1 MLSPTLTEFMT
12 KDCKNTIFYNEEVR
26 TVCEECENSA
36 ERIRQLIDE
45 NRRLKK
51 HIRKLKANAAAKKK
65 VEFSKLIFVG
75 VSVLTLA
82 ITVFSCRV
90 IWLTMDTS
98 ALAYLI
104 PAVFAEMA
112 SATGFY
118 YTKAKAENKIKLMKL
133 NGVEPE
139 ASNFENN

>member
-1 MLSPTLTEFMT
+1 MRGEYETPGAAGTGTTE
-12 KDCKNTIFYNEEVR
+12 DPQIQIE
-26 TVCEECENSA
+26 
-36 ERIRQLIDE
+36 QLKEE
-45 NRRLKK
+45 NRRLRKQ
-51 HIRKLKANAAAKKK
+51 IRQLRAAAAEKKK
-65 VEFSKLIFVG
+65 VEFSKLIFLG
-75 VSVLTLA
+75 VSIVTIA

-118 YTKAKAENKIKLMKL
+118 YTKAKAENKIKLMAL
-133 NGVEPE
+133 SGVQPE
-139 ASNFENN
+139 ASNFNEF

>member
-1 MLSPTLTEFMT
+1 MQGYEEPEAAAPGTTEP
-12 KDCKNTIFYNEEVR
+12 DPEQ
-26 TVCEECENSA
+26 
-36 ERIRQLIDE
+36 IRQLYEE
-45 NRRLKK
+45 NRRLRKQ
-51 HIRKLKANAAAKKK
+51 IRHLKAAAAERKK
-65 VEFSKLIFVG
+65 VEFSKLIFLG
-75 VSVLTLA
+75 VSIVTIA

-118 YTKAKAENKIKLMKL
+118 YSKAKAENKIKIMAAS
-133 NGVEPE
+133 GVQPEP
-139 ASNFENN
+139 SNFNEF

>member
-1 MLSPTLTEFMT
+1 MQGYEEPEAAAPGTTEP
-12 KDCKNTIFYNEEVR
+12 DPEQ
-26 TVCEECENSA
+26 
-36 ERIRQLIDE
+36 IRQLYEE
-45 NRRLKK
+45 NRRLRKQ
-51 HIRKLKANAAAKKK
+51 IRHLKAAAAERKK
-65 VEFSKLIFVG
+65 VEFSKLIFLGMSIV
-75 VSVLTLA
+75 TIA

-118 YTKAKAENKIKLMKL
+118 YSKAKAENKIKLMAAS
-133 NGVEPE
+133 GVQPEP
-139 ASNFENN
+139 SNFNDY